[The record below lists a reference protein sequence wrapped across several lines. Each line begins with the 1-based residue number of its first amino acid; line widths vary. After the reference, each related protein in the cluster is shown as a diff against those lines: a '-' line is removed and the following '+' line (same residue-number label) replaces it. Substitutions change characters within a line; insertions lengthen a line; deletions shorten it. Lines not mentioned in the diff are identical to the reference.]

1 MPAQALV
8 SIPRAR
14 PVFAPRPMTFSHLE
28 TLLQQR
34 LAERHAQHR
43 YRNRQVLDTGQR
55 PLVRVGGRPY
65 LSFCSNDYLGLAG
78 DPRLVAALQQGAE
91 RWGVGSGASHLISG
105 HSGPHQDLEEA
116 LAEFTGRPRALLF
129 SSGYMANMG
138 VIQALVGPGDQV
150 LQDELNHASLL
161 DGGLLSRAR
170 FQRFRHAD
178 SDDVARRLSRIER
191 GLTLVVTDG
200 VFSMD
205 GDLAPLPALAAAAQ
219 AHQAALLVDDAHG
232 IGVLGAEGAG
242 IVAHYNLGEAEVPIL
257 IGTLGKAFGTCG
269 AFVAGSE
276 TLIEALIQF
285 ARTYIFTTAL
295 PPAIASATLAS
306 LDLVRGDQW
315 RRERL
320 RELVQ
325 RFRSGAEQL
334 GLSVLSSPTPI
345 QCVLLGEDDRVM
357 RVGAALRERG
367 LLVGTIRPPTVPA
380 GTARLRITLCATHTD
395 EDVDALLQ
403 GLADVDV

>member
-1 MPAQALV
+1 
-8 SIPRAR
+8 
-14 PVFAPRPMTFSHLE
+14 MTSSHLE

-43 YRNRQVLDTGQR
+43 YRSRSVLASAQQPR
-55 PLVRVGGRPY
+55 VVVGGKSF
-65 LSFCSNDYLGLAG
+65 LSFCSNDYLGLAS
-78 DPRLVAALQQGAE
+78 DPRLVSALQQGAE

-105 HSGPHQDLEEA
+105 HSGPHHELEQA
-116 LAEFTGRPRALLF
+116 LAAFTGRPRALLF

-138 VIQALVGPGDQV
+138 VIQALVGRGDQV

-170 FQRFRHAD
+170 FQRYRHAD
-178 SDDVARRLSRIER
+178 SADAERRLAKIDS
-191 GLTLVVTDG
+191 GLSLIVTDG

-205 GDLAPLPALAAAAQ
+205 GDLAPLPELATAAQ
-219 AHQAALLVDDAHG
+219 AHRAALLVDDAHG
-232 IGVLGAEGAG
+232 VGVLGRDGAG
-242 IVAHYNLGEAEVPIL
+242 IVAHYGLDVNKVPIL

-306 LDLVRGDQW
+306 LELVRSETW

-320 RELVQ
+320 AALVQ
-325 RFRSGAEQL
+325 RFRQGAEQL
-334 GLSVLSSPTPI
+334 GLALLPSPTPI
-345 QCVLLGEDDRVM
+345 QCVLLGDDDRVM
-357 RVGAALRERG
+357 RVGTALRERG

-380 GTARLRITLCATHTD
+380 GTARLRITLCATHSD
-395 EDVDALLQ
+395 DDVDTLLQ
-403 GLADVDV
+403 GLADVLV